1 MSKMYASI
9 TTDATK
15 TEGTKRAHKF
25 ANAHV
30 RGWNLGVEINAYT
43 TEEGKQVYEVYKT
56 SGSNGSRL
64 EKLCEVAEKWADGIM
79 IVN

>member
-9 TTDATK
+9 TSDCTK

-30 RGWNLGVEINAYT
+30 RGWDIGVEINAYT
-43 TEEGKQVYEVYKT
+43 TDEGKQVYEVFKT
-56 SGSNGSRL
+56 GGSNGSRL
-64 EKLCEVAEKWADGIM
+64 EKLCEVVEK
-79 IVN
+79 

>member
-25 ANAHV
+25 DNAHV
-30 RGWNLGVEINAYT
+30 RGWNLGIEINAFT
-43 TEEGKQVYEVYKT
+43 TEEGKQVFEVYKT

-64 EKLCEVAEKWADGIM
+64 EKLCEVIEK
-79 IVN
+79 

>member
-15 TEGTKRAHKF
+15 TEGTKRAHKL

-43 TEEGKQVYEVYKT
+43 TEEGKQVYEVYQT
-56 SGSNGSRL
+56 SGSNGSRGM
-64 EKLCEVAEKWADGIM
+64 KLCEVVEK
-79 IVN
+79 